1 MTPVEIKNFAIH
13 LGKNRVTLKPTSLN
27 IEAGSSTVIIGQTG
41 MGKSVLLKSVAGIL
55 PSDVFTFEGDMN
67 INGIHAYAKGKKC
80 SLTNWKTIQKAG
92 LMFIPAETALA
103 LNAGLTI
110 EQNLRLL
117 APGCKELIVKRLK
130 EYFDLDY
137 ESYRKIYP
145 DECSGG
151 QLQRLTLMI
160 LLSRPGNL
168 VLIDEPTVNL
178 DRQLRVKFVEFLN
191 KEILSDKSKTFI
203 MVSHDIDFIRR
214 LNLSQAFR
222 LNEGEL
228 IKLDDV
234 PQLDGYTRP
243 EFGNGL
249 RGNRIELMN
258 VAQSYMKRSIFGSKK
273 FTAFRNLSL
282 DFECSK
288 IYGVTGPSGCG
299 KSTMVKAI
307 LRMLSETEGKIVMD
321 GSDLVQLK
329 PYEKGTDP
337 KPFKP
342 FRKKMQ
348 IVQQD
353 SRFSFFPDLKI
364 RDSFNEISKVGN
376 DGSLEEFL
384 VNLKAVG
391 MREEHLDAY
400 PMTMSSGENK
410 RLDIARALTA
420 KPQVLILDEPFAH
433 IDFDSRLK
441 LFKVIGDYLAK
452 NPTILIVI
460 THEQFDLSYFI
471 TDEMDFPG
479 LVDAADNKIEGS
491 GNGGK

>member
-1 MTPVEIKNFAIH
+1 MKPVEIKNFAIH
-13 LGKNRVTLKPTSLN
+13 LGEKRITLHPTSLD
-27 IEAGSSTVIIGQTG
+27 IEKGSSTVIIGQTG
-41 MGKSVLLKSVAGIL
+41 MGKSVFLKSIAGIL
-55 PSDVFTFEGDMN
+55 PSDVFSYEGGMK
-67 INGIHAYAKGKKC
+67 INGLDAYADGQKC
-80 SLTNWKTIQKAG
+80 SFNNWKEIQKSG
-92 LMFIPAETALA
+92 LMFVPAETALS

-110 EQNLRLL
+110 EQNLMLL
-117 APGCKELIVKRLK
+117 APGCKDLIVKRLK
-130 EYFDLDY
+130 DYFDLDY
-137 ESYRKIYP
+137 EVYKKIYP

-168 VLIDEPTVNL
+168 ILIDEPTVNL
-178 DRQLRVKFVEFLN
+178 DRQLRVKFVDFLN
-191 KEILSDKSKTFI
+191 KEILADKSKTFI

-214 LNLSQAFR
+214 LNLSQAY
-222 LNEGEL
+222 
-228 IKLDDV
+228 KLDQGRLVKLDQV
-234 PQLDGYTRP
+234 PQLDGYEKP
-243 EFGNGL
+243 QFEKGKAGNK
-249 RGNRIELMN
+249 IELVD
-258 VAQSYMKRSIFGSKK
+258 VAQSYMKRNIFGSKK
-273 FTAFRNLSL
+273 FTAFRNLNL

-288 IYGVTGPSGCG
+288 IYGITGPSGCG

-329 PYEKGTDP
+329 PVEKGTDP
-337 KPFKP
+337 KQFKP
-342 FRKKMQ
+342 FRKRMQ

-364 RDSFNEISKVGN
+364 RDSFEEISKAGN
-376 DGSLEEFL
+376 DGTIEEFL
-384 VNLKAVG
+384 QNLKAVG

-433 IDFDSRLK
+433 IDFDSRLV

-471 TDEMDFPG
+471 TDEMDFPA
-479 LVDAADNKIEGS
+479 LVDAADNKIVQS
-491 GNGGK
+491 

>member
-1 MTPVEIKNFAIH
+1 MLPVEINNFAIH
-13 LGKNRVTLKPTSLN
+13 LGKNRITLKPTSLN
-27 IEAGSSTVIIGQTG
+27 IEVGTSTVIIGQTG
-41 MGKSVLLKSVAGIL
+41 MGKSVFLKSIAGIL
-55 PSDVFTFEGDMN
+55 PSNVFTYEGNMK
-67 INGIHAYAKGKKC
+67 INGIDAYANGKKC
-80 SLTNWKTIQKAG
+80 SLENWKKIQQSG
-92 LMFIPAETALA
+92 LMFVPAETALA

-110 EQNLRLL
+110 EQNLNLL
-117 APGCKELIVKRLK
+117 APGCKDLIIQRLK
-130 EYFDLDY
+130 DYFDLDY
-137 ESYRKIYP
+137 EAYKKIYP

-168 VLIDEPTVNL
+168 ILIDEPTVNL
-178 DRQLRVKFVEFLN
+178 DRQLRVKFVDFLN
-191 KEILSDKSKTFI
+191 KEILSDKTKTFI

-222 LNEGEL
+222 LVEGDL
-228 IKLDDV
+228 IKLDEV
-234 PQLDGYTRP
+234 PQLEGYDRP
-243 EFGNGL
+243 EFEKGSAGNK
-249 RGNRIELMN
+249 IELIN
-258 VAQSYMKRSIFGSKK
+258 VAQAYMKRSIFGQKK

-288 IYGVTGPSGCG
+288 IYGITGPSGCG

-307 LRMLSETEGKIVMD
+307 LRMLSDTEGKIVMD
-321 GSDLVQLK
+321 GSDLVQMK
-329 PYEKGTDP
+329 PLEKGYDP
-337 KPFKP
+337 KNFKP
-342 FRKKMQ
+342 FRRRMQ

-364 RDSFNEISKVGN
+364 RDSFKEISKAGN
-376 DGSLEEFL
+376 EGTIEEFL
-384 VNLKAVG
+384 ENLKAVG

-420 KPQVLILDEPFAH
+420 KPQVMILDEPFAH

-471 TDEMDFPG
+471 TDEMDFPS
-479 LVDAADNKIEGS
+479 LVDAADNKIEAA
-491 GNGGK
+491 KE